1 MPIRTNLNHFGGRTN
16 STSSGTRTLITGHGY
31 QTVLKDC
38 YSIDVSVNGY
48 SHAHVFNRPTLWA
61 WDVNIQLLAFMATL
75 GGGYV
80 LLNDEHVR
88 VDILV
93 AKFSRRK
100 RAILESFTGILTIVA
115 LGILTWYLSDVAVTS
130 VKYLEVHW
138 STFAPPVYP
147 LRILMAFG
155 SLMFFL
161 QAIAV
166 FLQNIL
172 ISFGREPDMEVEPN

>member
-1 MPIRTNLNHFGGRTN
+1 MRRFYIIIGKINLFLGKVLLWTILPISAIVMFEVIAR
-16 STSSGTRTLITGHGY
+16 Y
-31 QTVLKDC
+31 
-38 YSIDVSVNGY
+38 
-48 SHAHVFNRPTLWA
+48 VFNRPTLWA
-61 WDVNIQLLAFMATL
+61 WDVNVQLLALMATL

-80 LLNDEHVR
+80 LLNDDHVR

-100 RAILESFTGILTIVA
+100 RAILESFTGILTIIA
-115 LGILTWYLSDVAVTS
+115 LGILTWHLCDVAVTS

-155 SLMFFL
+155 SLMLFL
-161 QAIAV
+161 QAIAI
-166 FLQNIL
+166 FLKNIL
-172 ISFGREPDMEVEPN
+172 ISLGREPVLEV

>member
-1 MPIRTNLNHFGGRTN
+1 MRRYCIIIGKINLFLGKVLQWTILPISAIVMFEVIAR
-16 STSSGTRTLITGHGY
+16 Y
-31 QTVLKDC
+31 
-38 YSIDVSVNGY
+38 
-48 SHAHVFNRPTLWA
+48 VFNRPTIWA
-61 WDVNIQLLAFMATL
+61 WDVNVQLLAIMATL

-80 LLNDEHVR
+80 LLNDDHVR

-100 RAILESFTGILTIVA
+100 RAILDSFTGILTIVA
-115 LGILTWYLSDVAVTS
+115 LGILTWHLSDVAITS

-138 STFAPPVYP
+138 SYWAPPVYP

-155 SLMFFL
+155 SLMLLL

-166 FLQNIL
+166 FLQNISKSL
-172 ISFGREPDMEVEPN
+172 DWEQATEVEPN

>member
-1 MPIRTNLNHFGGRTN
+1 MRRYCIIIGKINLFLGKVLQWTILPISAIVMFEVIAR
-16 STSSGTRTLITGHGY
+16 Y
-31 QTVLKDC
+31 
-38 YSIDVSVNGY
+38 
-48 SHAHVFNRPTLWA
+48 VFNRPTIWA
-61 WDVNIQLLAFMATL
+61 WDINVQLMAFMATL

-80 LLNDEHVR
+80 LLNDDHVR

-115 LGILTWYLSDVAVTS
+115 LGILTWYMIDVAVTS

-155 SLMFFL
+155 SLMLFL
-161 QAIAV
+161 QAIAM
-166 FLQNIL
+166 FLQNIF
-172 ISFGREPDMEVEPN
+172 ISLGRELDMEVEPN